1 MEINHVDHE
10 LKDLIARK
18 SIYGLEV
25 ILNALMR
32 EAIKM
37 PFVDREYI
45 HRLVDSAI
53 DRAIKDKE
61 EENW

>member
-1 MEINHVDHE
+1 
-10 LKDLIARK
+10 
-18 SIYGLEV
+18 
-25 ILNALMR
+25 
-32 EAIKM
+32 M